1 MIVSYKYRAYPDA
14 TTEERLNTALDTC
27 RWLYNKLLEECTTA
41 RENGFTPTMQGMQ
54 ARIVTLKEENPFL
67 KGVYSKVLQMVN
79 YTLWSNIRALS
90 QTKKNGRKI
99 GKLRFKSASRYR
111 TLNYNQ
117 SGFKI
122 DCEHSTITFSKIGTV
137 PFFMH
142 RPYEGTVKGVLITR
156 SGDTWYVIIQ
166 AEREASE
173 PKKEGRSVGIDVGLT
188 SFAVDSDGT
197 AIENPRFF
205 EQSKEKI
212 KKLQRSLSR
221 KKRFSKNWMKVKA
234 KLEKVYD
241 HITNQK
247 RDFLHKLSRRYVDT
261 YATVCVEDLN
271 IKYLKEK
278 GKSRGLRRSIHDAS
292 WGRFFSYLAYKAE
305 SAGTNFIQVDPRD
318 TTQMCSNCGSIVKK
332 TLSVR
337 VHECPYCGFVADR
350 DYNAAVNIHR
360 VGMEQPFEPV
370 EIIPLHHITVMQVL
384 SMKQEAPPERSGVVH
399 KRDSRSVWWCGLDG
413 RTPPTPIGF
422 SPVR

>member
-1 MIVSYKYRAYPDA
+1 MIISYTYRAYPDA
-14 TTEERLNTALDTC
+14 TTEGRLNTALDTC
-27 RWLYNKLLEECTTA
+27 RWLYNKLLEECNA
-41 RENGFTPTMQGMQ
+41 AKENGSSPTMRGMQ
-54 ARIVTLKEENPFL
+54 ARIVMLKEENPFL

-122 DCEHSTITFSKIGTV
+122 DREQSTITFSKIGTI

-166 AEREASE
+166 AEQEVSE

-212 KKLQRSLSR
+212 KKLQRSLAR
-221 KKRFSKNWMKVKA
+221 KKRFSKNWMKGKA
-234 KLEKVYD
+234 KLERVYN
-241 HITNQK
+241 HITNQR
-247 RDFLHKLSRRYVDT
+247 RDFLHKLSRYYVDT
-261 YATVCVEDLN
+261 YATICVEDLD
-271 IKYLKEK
+271 IKGLQEK
-278 GKSRGLRRSIHDAS
+278 GNSTGLHRSIHDVS
-292 WGRFFSYLAYKAE
+292 WGRFHSYLAYKAE
-305 SAGTNFIQVDPRD
+305 SAGTNVIAVDPRN

-332 TLSVR
+332 TLSDR
-337 VHECPYCGFVADR
+337 IHECPYCGFVADR

-360 VGMEQPFEPV
+360 MGMEQPFEPV
-370 EIIPLHHITVMQVL
+370 EILPLHHIGVMQVL
-384 SMKQEAPPERSGVVH
+384 SMKQEA
-399 KRDSRSVWWCGLDG
+399 
-413 RTPPTPIGF
+413 TPASAG
-422 SPVR
+422 

>member
-1 MIVSYKYRAYPDA
+1 MIISYTYRAYPDA
-14 TTEERLNTALDTC
+14 TTEGRLNTALDTC
-27 RWLYNKLLEECTTA
+27 RWLYNKLLEECNA
-41 RENGFTPTMQGMQ
+41 AKENGSSPTMRGMQ
-54 ARIVTLKEENPFL
+54 ARIVMLKEENPFL

-122 DCEHSTITFSKIGTV
+122 DREQSTITFSKIGTI

-166 AEREASE
+166 AEQEVSE

-212 KKLQRSLSR
+212 KKLQRSLAR
-221 KKRFSKNWMKVKA
+221 KKRFSKNWMKGKA
-234 KLEKVYD
+234 KLERVYN
-241 HITNQK
+241 HITNQR
-247 RDFLHKLSRRYVDT
+247 RDFLHKLSRYYVDT
-261 YATVCVEDLN
+261 YATICVEDLD
-271 IKYLKEK
+271 IKGLQEK
-278 GKSRGLRRSIHDAS
+278 GNSTGLHRSIHDVS
-292 WGRFFSYLAYKAE
+292 WGRFHSYLAYKAE
-305 SAGTNFIQVDPRD
+305 SAGTNVIAVDPRN

-332 TLSVR
+332 TLSDR
-337 VHECPYCGFVADR
+337 IHECLYCGFVADR

-360 VGMEQPFEPV
+360 MGMEQPFEPV
-370 EIIPLHHITVMQVL
+370 EILPLHHIGVMQVL
-384 SMKQEAPPERSGVVH
+384 SMKQEAPPFRAG
-399 KRDSRSVWWCGLDG
+399 
-413 RTPPTPIGF
+413 
-422 SPVR
+422 

>member
-1 MIVSYKYRAYPDA
+1 MIVSYTYRAYPDA
-14 TTEERLNTALDTC
+14 TTEGRLNTALDTC
-27 RWLYNKLLEECTTA
+27 RWLYNKLLEECNA
-41 RENGFTPTMQGMQ
+41 AKENGSSPTMRGMQ
-54 ARIVTLKEENPFL
+54 ARIVMLKEENPFL

-122 DCEHSTITFSKIGTV
+122 DREQSTITFSKIGTI

-166 AEREASE
+166 AEQEVSE

-212 KKLQRSLSR
+212 KKLQRSLAR
-221 KKRFSKNWMKVKA
+221 KKRFSKNWMKGKA
-234 KLEKVYD
+234 KLEKVYN
-241 HITNQK
+241 HITNQR
-247 RDFLHKLSRRYVDT
+247 RDFLHKLSRYYVDT
-261 YATVCVEDLN
+261 YATICVEDLD
-271 IKYLKEK
+271 IKGLQEK
-278 GKSRGLRRSIHDAS
+278 GNSTGLHRSIHDVS
-292 WGRFFSYLAYKAE
+292 WGRFYSYLAYKAE
-305 SAGTNFIQVDPRD
+305 SAGTNVIAVDPRN

-332 TLSVR
+332 TLSDR
-337 VHECPYCGFVADR
+337 IHECLYCGFVADR

-360 VGMEQPFEPV
+360 MGMEQPFEPV
-370 EIIPLHHITVMQVL
+370 EILPLHHIGVMQVL
-384 SMKQEAPPERSGVVH
+384 SMKQEA
-399 KRDSRSVWWCGLDG
+399 
-413 RTPPTPIGF
+413 TPASAG
-422 SPVR
+422 

>member
-1 MIVSYKYRAYPDA
+1 MIVSYTYRAYPDA
-14 TTEERLNTALDTC
+14 TTEGRLNTALDTC
-27 RWLYNKLLEECTTA
+27 RWLYNKLLEECNA
-41 RENGFTPTMQGMQ
+41 AKENGSSPTMRGMQ
-54 ARIVTLKEENPFL
+54 ARIVMLKEENPFL

-122 DCEHSTITFSKIGTV
+122 DREQSTITFSKIGTI

-166 AEREASE
+166 AEQEVSE

-212 KKLQRSLSR
+212 KKLQRSLAR
-221 KKRFSKNWMKVKA
+221 KKRFSKNWMKGKA
-234 KLEKVYD
+234 KLERVYN
-241 HITNQK
+241 HITNQR
-247 RDFLHKLSRRYVDT
+247 RDFLHKLSRYYVDT
-261 YATVCVEDLN
+261 YATICVEDLD
-271 IKYLKEK
+271 IKGLQEK
-278 GKSRGLRRSIHDAS
+278 GNSTGLHRSIHDVS
-292 WGRFFSYLAYKAE
+292 WGRFHSYLAYKAE
-305 SAGTNFIQVDPRD
+305 SAGTNVIAVDPRN

-332 TLSVR
+332 TLSDR
-337 VHECPYCGFVADR
+337 IHECPYCGFVADR

-360 VGMEQPFEPV
+360 MGMEQPFEPV
-370 EIIPLHHITVMQVL
+370 EILPLHHIGVMQVL
-384 SMKQEAPPERSGVVH
+384 SMKQEAPPASAG
-399 KRDSRSVWWCGLDG
+399 
-413 RTPPTPIGF
+413 
-422 SPVR
+422 

>member
-14 TTEERLNTALDTC
+14 TTETRLNGALDTC
-27 RWLYNKLLEECTTA
+27 RWLYNKLLEECNTA
-41 RENGFTPTMQGMQ
+41 REHGFTPTMRGMQ

-67 KGVYSKVLQMVN
+67 KDVYSKVLQMVN
-79 YTLWSNIRALS
+79 YTLWSNIAALS
-90 QTKKNGRKI
+90 QTKKRGHKI

-122 DCEHSTITFSKIGTV
+122 DREQSTITFSKIGAL
-137 PFFMH
+137 PFTMH
-142 RPYEGTVKGVLITR
+142 RPYTGKAKSVLITH
-156 SGDTWYVIIQ
+156 SGDRWYVIVQ
-166 AEREASE
+166 AEQEVSE
-173 PKKEGRSVGIDVGLT
+173 PKREGRSVGIDVGLN
-188 SFAVDSDGT
+188 SFAVDSDG
-197 AIENPRFF
+197 AVIENPRFH
-205 EQSKEKI
+205 EHSLKKI
-212 KKLQRSLSR
+212 KKLQQSITR
-221 KKRFSKNWMKVKA
+221 KKRFSQNWKKA
-234 KLEKVYD
+234 KSKLEKVYD

-247 RDFLHKLSRRYVDT
+247 RDFLHKLSRQYVDT
-261 YATVCVEDLN
+261 YATICVEDLN

-292 WGRFFSYLAYKAE
+292 WGRFYSYLAYKAE
-305 SAGTNFIQVDPRD
+305 SAGTNFIQIDPRD

-332 TLSVR
+332 SLSER

-370 EIIPLHHITVMQVL
+370 ETTPLHHISVMQVL
-384 SMKQEAPPERSGVVH
+384 SMKQEAPPFRAG
-399 KRDSRSVWWCGLDG
+399 
-413 RTPPTPIGF
+413 
-422 SPVR
+422 